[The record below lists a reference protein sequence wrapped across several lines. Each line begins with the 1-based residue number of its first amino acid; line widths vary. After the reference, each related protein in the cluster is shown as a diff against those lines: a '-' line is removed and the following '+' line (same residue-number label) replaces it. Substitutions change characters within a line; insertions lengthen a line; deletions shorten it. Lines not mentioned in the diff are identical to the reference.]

1 MTGTGYLI
9 LFIVLVLFLFSVLLA
24 VAEMAF
30 ARMSRIRAL
39 SLEEEGAKGASRL
52 VALMEHPEQ
61 TINSL
66 LLLVLFAQLTSAS
79 LVGILLE
86 QQFGP
91 YGVLIGLVLQ
101 IVLFFA
107 IGEVAPKTYAIQH
120 TDKAALKVSGFL
132 WVISNF
138 PPLRAISRSLIG
150 FANIV
155 LPGRGLKSGPFVTEK
170 DLRAMADV
178 AADESSIE
186 SDEREMIHSIFEF
199 GDAVVREVMIP
210 RPDMFAIEA
219 KTTVAAAVEQATERG
234 LSRIPVFE
242 GTVDS
247 IVGLAYLKD
256 LFSEILKGSG
266 TKLVRDM
273 VRPAVIV
280 PEQKKVPDLFR
291 EMQGEKF
298 HMAIVVDEHGG
309 VSGLVTLEDLLEEIV
324 GEIVDEYDIET
335 PDVEQ
340 ITPNSFRVKG
350 KVSIDEIDE
359 ILDSD
364 LPDDEWDTIGGF
376 IFNLAGHVPAEGE
389 TINYQNLKFR
399 IEKVDGQRIAVV
411 MITRLAVDLTSTTD
425 TKIDSSES

>member
-1 MTGTGYLI
+1 M
-9 LFIVLVLFLFSVLLA
+9 V
-24 VAEMAF
+24 
-30 ARMSRIRAL
+30 
-39 SLEEEGAKGASRL
+39 
-52 VALMEHPEQ
+52 
-61 TINSL
+61 
-66 LLLVLFAQLTSAS
+66 
-79 LVGILLE
+79 
-86 QQFGP
+86 
-91 YGVLIGLVLQ
+91 
-101 IVLFFA
+101 
-107 IGEVAPKTYAIQH
+107 
-120 TDKAALKVSGFL
+120 
-132 WVISNF
+132 
-138 PPLRAISRSLIG
+138 
-150 FANIV
+150 
-155 LPGRGLKSGPFVTEK
+155 
-170 DLRAMADV
+170 
-178 AADESSIE
+178 
-186 SDEREMIHSIFEF
+186 
-199 GDAVVREVMIP
+199 P

-219 KTTVAAAVEQATERG
+219 NTTVAAAVEQATERG

-242 GTVDS
+242 DTVDS

-411 MITRLAVDLTSTTD
+411 MITRLEVDLTSTTD